1 MSNRFSQIF
10 LTSAA
15 SDALHV
21 VRKGEFDLRAPVF
34 VANFAALPGTGN
46 AGQVYVAV
54 DTGVQYQWK
63 AGAYAVIGG
72 GGGAG
77 FTPRGAWSS
86 GTNYVANDLVNRAG
100 SSYVATAPNIN
111 SQPPSGNWQL
121 IASKGDPDTT
131 LTANLAT
138 EIARATAAEAALA
151 LHRASGILRGYT
163 AGGSTGSPASFT
175 LDYATYDGAGYK
187 ITIDGTDYGQ
197 GHSSSGAIPVATP
210 LNLPAGWTVTESGSV
225 RTVTCDTNGAH
236 TVTVTMTDS
245 RPTLTS
251 FTDGDGTSVAAV
263 ASLNFAPWSGYYFSM
278 VLDTALLG
286 PNIGMPNIAP
296 VGLQTGTWTYAQMSS
311 TTGTV
316 TAPDFASGHT
326 FSISMASNAPDFVL
340 VSAGANDVA
349 PSGNVSEVTLLA
361 AVTGKTTKPAG
372 LGLITADGLDTTWAI
387 SLKTAGPTYADIIT
401 GGTVMTGINMLLAPS
416 PSEFAA
422 YFAGVANASLVARIT
437 GTVPFGGSLT
447 LWTETTRQ
455 V

>member
-46 AGQVYVAV
+46 VGQVYVAV

-163 AGGSTGSPASFT
+163 SPGSTGSQASFI
-175 LDYATYDGAGYK
+175 LDYATYDGVEWK

-197 GHSSSGAIPVATP
+197 GRSSSGQIPGGTP
-210 LNLPAGWTVTESGSV
+210 LNLPAGWTVTESGTV

-245 RPTLTS
+245 PPLLTS
-251 FTDGDGTSVAAV
+251 FTDGDDAGGRAV
-263 ASLNFAPWSGYYFSM
+263 AVLDFAPYTGNDFSLILDGGSAGAGIGTPHVAPGDVNSGM
-278 VLDTALLG
+278 W
-286 PNIGMPNIAP
+286 P
-296 VGLQTGTWTYAQMSS
+296 YAVTSS

-326 FSISMASNAPDFVL
+326 FSISSSRNAPVFTL
-340 VSAGANDVA
+340 VDSGANDLP
-349 PSGNVSEVTLLA
+349 PSGNVSEVQLV
-361 AVTGKTTKPAG
+361 AVASGKTTKPG
-372 LGLITADGLDTTWAI
+372 GIGLITADGLDTTWAI

-401 GGTVMTGINMLLAPS
+401 GSTVMAGINMMLAPS
-416 PSEFAA
+416 PSKFAG

-437 GTVPFGGSLT
+437 GTVPLGGSLT
-447 LWTETTRQ
+447 LWTETTTQ